1 MPHDWAAGR
10 NSLVPSLSDGTL
22 TVLYSSPTICQS
34 TVWDFPACFR
44 YECPCFLIIIMFYLT
59 IYFSL
64 KCIRNNNSN
73 KYIYIN
79 IIGTIVIH
87 RRFLLAPATLLWAFQ
102 GQFVSE
108 NCVFWPLIPCNFG
121 PSVLRQ
127 FADRTGRKPPFWPI
141 WGAFSGSW
149 SPNNERMPRP
159 LWGEVGAFSRR
170 GGPEMAGDIT
180 WRYHE
185 DQGRWGGYGP
195 GKEWCPLALR
205 SPSAKGQKNPS
216 PKENKNGFTTDSR
229 IHRRGT
235 ENPWNPWT
243 CRKEPS

>member
-1 MPHDWAAGR
+1 MVMPHDWAAGR

-44 YECPCFLIIIMFYLT
+44 YEFPCFLIIIMFYLT

-73 KYIYIN
+73 RYIYIN
-79 IIGTIVIH
+79 IIGTIVTH

-195 GKEWCPLALR
+195 GKEW
-205 SPSAKGQKNPS
+205 
-216 PKENKNGFTTDSR
+216 
-229 IHRRGT
+229 
-235 ENPWNPWT
+235 
-243 CRKEPS
+243 